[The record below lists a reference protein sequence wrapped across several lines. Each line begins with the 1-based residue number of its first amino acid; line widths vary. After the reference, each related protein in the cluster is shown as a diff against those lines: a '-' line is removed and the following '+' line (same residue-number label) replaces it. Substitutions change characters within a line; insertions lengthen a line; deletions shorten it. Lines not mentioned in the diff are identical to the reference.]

1 MAVGLDFLSKTKL
14 GGMKDIMAPKTGAA
28 GNLGNAGASQS
39 IFGNNQ
45 AAGAKEKQSLGN
57 MNTSDLI
64 KYVYENN
71 GGNVD
76 IQDKTGGKDDKNN
89 KDNVKL
95 PAIVEYG
102 NEKFPNNA
110 KNLDDLVKEIANQT
124 GDSTMKIKSELKRK
138 YATTA
143 GASKAGQLLNMQA

>member
-28 GNLGNAGASQS
+28 GNFGNAGAISS

-45 AAGAKEKQSLGN
+45 ASGAKPKQDIGN

-64 KYVYENN
+64 KYVYDNN

-76 IQDKTGGKDDKNN
+76 IQDKTGGKDDKN
-89 KDNVKL
+89 KDNVQL

-102 NEKFPNNA
+102 NQKFPNNA
-110 KNLDDLVKEIANQT
+110 KNLDALVKEIAQKT
-124 GDSTMKIKSELKRK
+124 GDSTMKIESELKRK

-143 GASKAGQLLNMQA
+143 GASKAGKLLNMQA

>member
-1 MAVGLDFLSKTKL
+1 
-14 GGMKDIMAPKTGAA
+14 MKDIMAPKVGAA
-28 GNLGNAGASQS
+28 GNLGNANASQT

-45 AAGAKEKQSLGN
+45 AAGAKQKQDIGS

-76 IQDKTGGKDDKNN
+76 IQDKTGGKDDKN

-110 KNLDDLVKEIANQT
+110 KNLDALVKEIAQKT
-124 GDSTMKIKSELKRK
+124 GDSTMKIESELKRK

-143 GASKAGQLLNMQA
+143 GASKAGALLNMQA